1 MRIFIFVYLLLLVSY
16 PVPTPTEGNSFVME
30 GSTVRMHNITNMVMR
45 KAMTM
50 SETMQA
56 TAINTVNPSIINNGY
71 IQKQFYFYC
80 IRFWFLVDQLL
91 ISRPI
96 GN

>member
-1 MRIFIFVYLLLLVSY
+1 MPLVSY
-16 PVPTPTEGNSFVME
+16 PVPTPTEGNSFVMD

-56 TAINTVNPSIINNGY
+56 TAINTVKPSIINNGY
-71 IQKQFYFYC
+71 IQKQFYFYY
-80 IRFWFLVDQLL
+80 IRFFF
-91 ISRPI
+91 SRSI
-96 GN
+96 AYFTSNR